1 MIYRFGEPWVDLYR
15 GIFYIFLKMKI
26 FRFLYM
32 YTPQTINWIFLLPK
46 YCSGVVKTSKMKLLS
61 EIRVM
66 WFTYT
71 LSQILTAEISAV
83 KTRPVY
89 NMLFRQQSMT
99 GGMFT
104 FWEKEV
110 PICLVPLFE
119 NIFIPVAEYRGI
131 LKRKKIRVPGI
142 DTPIEPVKKSL

>member
-1 MIYRFGEPWVDLYR
+1 MIYRVGVPWINLYR

-32 YTPQTINWIFLLPK
+32 YTPQTMNRIFLLPK

-71 LSQILTAEISAV
+71 LSQILTEEISAV

-99 GGMFT
+99 GGVCLHS
-104 FWEKEV
+104 EKRGTY
-110 PICLVPLFE
+110 ISGT
-119 NIFIPVAEYRGI
+119 PV
-131 LKRKKIRVPGI
+131 
-142 DTPIEPVKKSL
+142 